1 MEEGL
6 EKEQGYQI
14 LMETIEKLCELSGVA
29 RGYGLLALEEAA
41 YDLEEFHNGEYLKS
55 LIMLIVDGI
64 DPDLVET
71 ISTTRYFASGV
82 EGIDAL
88 QYILLQQG
96 CLSIQAGENPR
107 MIENKLLAFVPQ
119 ELEKRYRKKQEQEPE
134 VPKKKE
140 EYDLAR
146 LEAYYT
152 GDIAA
157 VPGEECYYQMKVTD
171 YAICSLDDRAIQRVL
186 REVEN
191 GDLAL
196 AMKGLS
202 GECRR
207 RIFTNLSER
216 LALMIAEDMDFMGP
230 VRIKDV
236 AKACEKI
243 FGILIKLIR
252 YGEIV
257 CFDEQALCLCHDLF
271 EATEDSKTQS
281 KIIETENELLKI
293 MREYSSKSNRRIGN
307 E

>member
-1 MEEGL
+1 
-6 EKEQGYQI
+6 
-14 LMETIEKLCELSGVA
+14 
-29 RGYGLLALEEAA
+29 
-41 YDLEEFHNGEYLKS
+41 
-55 LIMLIVDGI
+55 
-64 DPDLVET
+64 
-71 ISTTRYFASGV
+71 
-82 EGIDAL
+82 
-88 QYILLQQG
+88 
-96 CLSIQAGENPR
+96 
-107 MIENKLLAFVPQ
+107 MIENKMLAFVPQ
-119 ELEKRYRKKQEQEPE
+119 EVEKRYRKKQEQEPE

-157 VPGEECYYQMKVTD
+157 MPGEECYYQMKVTD

-257 CFDEQALCLCHDLF
+257 CFDEQALCLFHDLF